1 MIKKFN
7 FLKFKNSHTIKMYRR
22 TNSCYIVSTMYGVL
36 TEKQLEAARRVITR
50 LTDKV
55 VKPFLK
61 IKPTAPLTKKS
72 AESRMGKGKGKFFM
86 LVHKI
91 KPGQKI
97 FEIKGFNNRKL
108 IINISK
114 SAAKKLPVATKVFF
128 LKCKNIF

>member
-7 FLKFKNSHTIKMYRR
+7 FLNFKNSHVIKTHKK
-22 TNSCYIVSTMYGVL
+22 TNSCHIVSTMYGVL

-50 LTDKV
+50 QTDKF
-55 VKPFLK
+55 VKPFIK
-61 IKPTAPLTKKS
+61 IKPMMPLTKKS

-86 LVHKI
+86 FVHTI

-97 FEIKGFNNRKL
+97 FEIKGFNNKKL

-114 SAAKKLPVATKVFF
+114 NAAKKLPVGTKVFF
-128 LKCKNIF
+128 